1 MSGLTIVPQEIMSSA
16 QKYYSARN
24 ILHGKKHLDTSRISV
39 SFQKG
44 SLERYF
50 ITNPS
55 VNPSILISATIV
67 LIIAGAIAGFLP
79 AKKASKIKP
88 IVALRNG

>member
-1 MSGLTIVPQEIMSSA
+1 MSCIKII
-16 QKYYSARN
+16 YFY
-24 ILHGKKHLDTSRISV
+24 
-39 SFQKG
+39 
-44 SLERYF
+44 YF

-88 IVALRNG
+88 IIALRNG

>member
-1 MSGLTIVPQEIMSSA
+1 MGLRARKWKDIWNMSGLTIVPQEIMSSA

-50 ITNPS
+50 IITGI
-55 VNPSILISATIV
+55 VNDGETRETKTIY
-67 LIIAGAIAGFLP
+67 
-79 AKKASKIKP
+79 KKNSFTK
-88 IVALRNG
+88 